1 MTNPHPTETMDTTPQ
16 PTLPAP
22 EPGEV
27 GEVVAALKVI
37 EKMQQEWVLIGNDD
51 DGTASPSL
59 SMPISLRRFTVLRDA
74 LTRAATLLSQQAAPA
89 PAVVPPSGYSYRYPD
104 GIRFNDGK
112 DVNGCRPSEVI
123 PYWFSQPPAPAPVVV
138 PVAVAERL
146 PGEGDCDTEG
156 RCWLLH
162 VDKLGLLEWHFLNR
176 YPSLDSYSYYG
187 YTHWLP
193 HHAIP
198 LPQAHPCP

>member
-1 MTNPHPTETMDTTPQ
+1 MANH
-16 PTLPAP
+16 
-22 EPGEV
+22 
-27 GEVVAALKVI
+27 
-37 EKMQQEWVLIGNDD
+37 
-51 DGTASPSL
+51 
-59 SMPISLRRFTVLRDA
+59 
-74 LTRAATLLSQQAAPA
+74 AATACQFGDAKILSDAAILLEQQAAPA
-89 PAVVPPSGYSYRYPD
+89 PAVVP
-104 GIRFNDGK
+104 
-112 DVNGCRPSEVI
+112 
-123 PYWFSQPPAPAPVVV
+123 
-138 PVAVAERL
+138 VAVSERL

-198 LPQAHPCP
+198 LPQADPAPAVDPNA